1 MDSFIFHN
9 PTKVYFGVNQIENIS
24 QAIHENKKIL
34 LVYGQGSIKKNG
46 VYYDV
51 TKALKNHN
59 FVEFSGI
66 EPNPKYQTLMQAV
79 EKAKQENCNYI
90 LAVGGG
96 SVIDGAKFI
105 AAAFYFKGEEAWDIC
120 HKRTPVNKA
129 LPLGCV
135 LTLPATGSETN
146 TTSVV
151 SKGESKL
158 AFSSPF
164 VQPEFAILDPS
175 ISFSLPKRQIAN
187 GVVDAYIHVMEQ
199 YCTYNV
205 NAKVQDR
212 YCEGLLLT
220 LLEEGPKAM
229 LESKDIDVNANIMW
243 AASQALSGILRLGV
257 PQDWASHRIGHELTA
272 LYGIDHARTLSIIL
286 PAVLKVCRKE
296 KQEKLLQYGERVFN
310 ITKGS
315 VEERV
320 EEAILKTEAFF
331 EKMDVPTRL
340 SQVNLDEKDIDK
352 ILENMIKHGK
362 TAIGENESIDIAT
375 SKKILLQAL

>member
-9 PTKVYFGVNQIENIS
+9 PAKVYFGANQIQNIS
-24 QAIHENKKIL
+24 QAIPKNKKVL
-34 LVYGQGSIKKNG
+34 LVYGKGSIKQNG
-46 VYYDV
+46 VYDEV
-51 TKALKNHN
+51 TKSLANHK
-59 FVEFSGI
+59 FAEFAGI
-66 EPNPKYQTLMQAV
+66 EPNPKYETLMQAV
-79 EKAKQENCNYI
+79 EKAKQEDCNYI

-105 AAAFYFKGEEAWDIC
+105 AAAFYFKSENAWDIC
-120 HKRTPVNKA
+120 HKRAEVTKA
-129 LPLGCV
+129 LPIGCV
-135 LTLPATGSETN
+135 LTLPATSSETN

-151 SKGESKL
+151 SKDESKL

-212 YCEGLLLT
+212 YSEGLLLT

-229 LESKDIDVNANIMW
+229 LDSKNIDVNANIMW
-243 AASQALSGILRLGV
+243 AASQALNGMLRLGV
-257 PQDWASHRIGHELTA
+257 PQDWTSHRIGHELTA

-286 PAVLKVCRKE
+286 PAVLKVCSKD
-296 KQEKLLQYGERVFN
+296 KQEKLLQYGERVFG
-310 ITKGS
+310 ITKGTI
-315 VEERV
+315 EEKV
-320 EEAILKTEAFF
+320 AKAISKTEEFF

-340 SQVNLDEKDIDK
+340 SQVNLNEKDINK

-362 TAIGENESIDIAT
+362 TALGENKNIDIET
-375 SKKILLQAL
+375 SKKILLKAL

>member
-9 PTKVYFGVNQIENIS
+9 PAKVYFGTNQIQNIS
-24 QAIHENKKIL
+24 QAIPKNKKVL
-34 LVYGQGSIKKNG
+34 LVYGKGSIKQNG
-46 VYYDV
+46 VYDEV
-51 TKALKNHN
+51 TKSLTNHK
-59 FVEFSGI
+59 FAEFAGI
-66 EPNPKYQTLMQAV
+66 EPNPKYETLMQAV
-79 EKAKQENCNYI
+79 EKAQQEDCNYI

-105 AAAFYFKGEEAWDIC
+105 AAAFYFKGENAWDIC
-120 HKRTPVNKA
+120 HKRAEVTKA
-129 LPLGCV
+129 LPIGCV

-151 SKGESKL
+151 SKDESKL

-212 YCEGLLLT
+212 YSEGLLLT

-229 LESKDIDVNANIMW
+229 LDSKNIDVNANIMW
-243 AASQALSGILRLGV
+243 AASQALNGMLRLGV
-257 PQDWASHRIGHELTA
+257 PQDWTSHRIGHELTA

-286 PAVLKVCRKE
+286 PAVLKVCSKD
-296 KQEKLLQYGERVFN
+296 KQEKLLQYGERVFG
-310 ITKGS
+310 ITKGT
-315 VEERV
+315 VEEKV
-320 EEAILKTEAFF
+320 AKAISKTEEFF

-340 SQVNLDEKDIDK
+340 SQVNLNEKDINK

-362 TAIGENESIDIAT
+362 TALGENENIDLET
-375 SKKILLQAL
+375 SKKILLKAL